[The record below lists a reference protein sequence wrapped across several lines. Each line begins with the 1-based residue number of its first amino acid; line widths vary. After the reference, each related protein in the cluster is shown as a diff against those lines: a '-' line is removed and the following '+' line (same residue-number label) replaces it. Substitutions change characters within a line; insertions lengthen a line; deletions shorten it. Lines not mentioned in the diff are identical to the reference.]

1 MAAPTGRDAR
11 YGKNDENNDLCFTI
25 DDVVFFNSYVD

>member
-1 MAAPTGRDAR
+1 MASYAGRDAG

-25 DDVVFFNSYVD
+25 DDVVS